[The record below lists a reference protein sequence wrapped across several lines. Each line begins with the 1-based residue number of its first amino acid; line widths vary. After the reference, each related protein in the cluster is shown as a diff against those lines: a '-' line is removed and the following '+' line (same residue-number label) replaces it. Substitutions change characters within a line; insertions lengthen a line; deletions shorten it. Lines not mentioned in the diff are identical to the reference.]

1 MKPSKKGFKISF
13 IISSVVLFS
22 VLMTLLINSFVG
34 YQAEKTS
41 LYSTTQELNRI
52 RSDELSRTTQ
62 TIILSMKQTVMA
74 SAQYFTKEH
83 SSDEAAQEQLDFL
96 MSTDNLFNS
105 VALVDKSGSLRA
117 ISPRNSDIIGQKLT
131 SQASRQALEQQKPL
145 MSEPY
150 RAVTNRLI
158 LLVSHPVFDANGS
171 YNGFISGTIYLQEP
185 NSLKKILGE
194 QSAAINGSYYY
205 VVDAAGNLIYHPDPE
220 RIGENVLANP
230 IVQKIIAGG
239 SGQGEV
245 NNTKGVSYLAG
256 YSTVSET
263 GWGIVAQTPKQYVD
277 QSTKKLITSMAL
289 YSLPFL
295 IIVLALV
302 LWLSH
307 KLSQPLS
314 RLALIASGLNN
325 ADGRSK
331 EIPQIDHWNYEAN
344 ELYTAIAK
352 AFHIMNKRTEELSF
366 EAQTDPLTGLT
377 NRRTMDAILGLWQA
391 QSRSFC
397 VIMLDLD
404 HFKLVNDTYGHQ
416 IGDQVLQFTAGI
428 MMSEKREHDY
438 CCRYGGE
445 EFTMLLPDATEE
457 QAFLLAERIR
467 TCIEGSIC
475 PTGQKIT
482 LSLGIA
488 SYPNEVLSI
497 QRLFKN
503 ADDALYQAKH
513 NGRNQTVVYT
523 KTSETTILSS

>member
-22 VLMTLLINSFVG
+22 VLMTLLINSFIG

-131 SQASRQALEQQKPL
+131 SQASRQALELQKPL

-158 LLVSHPVFDANGS
+158 ILVSHPVFDANGS
-171 YNGFISGTIYLQEP
+171 YNGFISGSIYLQEP

-194 QSAAINGSYYY
+194 QSAATNGSYYY

-230 IVQKIIAGG
+230 IVQKIVAGG
-239 SGQGEV
+239 GGQGEV
-245 NNTKGVSYLAG
+245 NNTKGVSYLVG
-256 YSTVSET
+256 YSTVPET

-277 QSTKKLITSMAL
+277 QSTRKLITSMTL
-289 YSLPFL
+289 YSIPFL

-314 RLALIASGLNN
+314 RLAHIASSLNN
-325 ADGRSK
+325 VDGRSK
-331 EIPQIDHWNYEAN
+331 EIPEIDHWNYEAN

-377 NRRTMDAILGLWQA
+377 NRRTMDAILRLWQE
-391 QSRSFC
+391 QSRSFSI
-397 VIMLDLD
+397 IMLDLD

-416 IGDQVLQFTAGI
+416 VGDQVLQFTADI
-428 MMSEKREHDY
+428 MLSEKREQDY

-445 EFTMLLPDATEE
+445 EFTILLPDATEE
-457 QAFLLAERIR
+457 QAYLLAERIR
-467 TCIEGSIC
+467 TCIEGMDC
-475 PTGQKIT
+475 PTGKRIT

-523 KTSETTILSS
+523 NASEPTITSS